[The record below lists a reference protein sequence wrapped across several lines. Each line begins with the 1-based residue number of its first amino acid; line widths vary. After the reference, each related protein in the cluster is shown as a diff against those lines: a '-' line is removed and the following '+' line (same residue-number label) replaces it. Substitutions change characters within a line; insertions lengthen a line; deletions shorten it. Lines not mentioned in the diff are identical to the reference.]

1 MEFKT
6 RKNKKTNL
14 TEYYN
19 LIYQYKM
26 DCLVAGIEY
35 KKDYY
40 SDENLRPKEEIF
52 FSLTIMPF
60 KNTLNLPGIEN

>member
-1 MEFKT
+1 
-6 RKNKKTNL
+6 
-14 TEYYN
+14 
-19 LIYQYKM
+19 M

-40 SDENLRPKEEIF
+40 SDENLKPKEEIF